1 MNSKD
6 KLNWE
11 KLFAFSDD
19 NDRMEHEAD
28 MLSLNIALKVNKLL
42 EDKDISKKELAKL
55 TGTSAAYIT
64 QVLRGDKRVN
74 MLFLAKVMNALDVKI
89 DICFNNRIE
98 SDRELL
104 NEALDIGIHRNI
116 RNDRNG
122 LQVLYNNFFAIAG
135 R

>member
-104 NEALDIGIHRNI
+104 NEALDLGIHRNI

-122 LQVLYNNFFAIAG
+122 LQVLYNNFLAIAG

>member
-89 DICFNNRIE
+89 DICFNNTIE

-104 NEALDIGIHRNI
+104 NEALDLGIHRNI

-122 LQVLYNNFFAIAG
+122 LQVLYNNFLAIAG

>member
-1 MNSKD
+1 MSSKD

-122 LQVLYNNFFAIAG
+122 LQVLYNDFFAIAG

>member
-89 DICFNNRIE
+89 DICFNNTIE

-104 NEALDIGIHRNI
+104 NEALDLGIHRNI
-116 RNDRNG
+116 RDDRNG
-122 LQVLYNNFFAIAG
+122 LQVLYNNFLAVAG

>member
-89 DICFNNRIE
+89 DICFNNTIE

-104 NEALDIGIHRNI
+104 NEALDLGIHRNI